1 MAVDEWRFASELK
14 ESHKFMTAPHT
25 AGIRALLKPLI
36 VGGETAATDGIL
48 LELMAGLLAPANP
61 RP

>member
-1 MAVDEWRFASELK
+1 
-14 ESHKFMTAPHT
+14 
-25 AGIRALLKPLI
+25 LI